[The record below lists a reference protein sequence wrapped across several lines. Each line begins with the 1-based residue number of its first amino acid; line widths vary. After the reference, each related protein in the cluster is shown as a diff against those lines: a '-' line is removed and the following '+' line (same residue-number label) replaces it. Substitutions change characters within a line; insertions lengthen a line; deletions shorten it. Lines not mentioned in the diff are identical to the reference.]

1 MRTRPSTLMLIVAA
15 IALVLGVAG
24 TATAAKL
31 IDGKTIKAGT
41 VKSKQLKNGTVKK
54 KDLSK
59 PLVAQLDTPAPA
71 TVPTVKVTEPAN
83 LNLVANVSTQVG
95 VQLVSVAT
103 YLTTATVVLTS
114 TGDGVGSCTLEVD
127 GTVIDEGQ
135 FGFPAGGGRTT
146 FTLMGV
152 FDGSPVKS
160 PAVSCETPGS
170 GAASDISIISMSVTD

>member
-1 MRTRPSTLMLIVAA
+1 MRNRPSP
-15 IALVLGVAG
+15 LVLVVVAVALLLGGAG
-24 TATAAKL
+24 TAAAAKM

-54 KDLSK
+54 KDLSQA
-59 PLVAQLDTPAPA
+59 LVAQLDTPAPA
-71 TVPTVKVTEPAN
+71 TVPTVKVTKPAN
-83 LNLVANVSTQVG
+83 LNLVADVSTQVG
-95 VQLVSVAT
+95 VQPVSAGT

-146 FTLMGV
+146 FTLVGV

-160 PAVSCETPGS
+160 PAVSCEPPAS
-170 GAASDISIISMSVTD
+170 GAASDISIISMSVSD